1 MDLTV
6 YGAPLSPFVRKV
18 EAFLKEK
25 GLEYEL
31 EPVNIMPVP
40 EGFEKISPAKRIPAF
55 RDRSV
60 GEDATLA
67 DSSVICAYLE
77 RKHPDPPL
85 YPTDDFLHARALWF
99 EEYADSELAGP
110 IGMGAFRPI
119 AFARFQKKEPDLDTA
134 RKTVTKRLPPLLD
147 YLEGELA
154 GKKFLLNDQFSIADL
169 AVASQLFNL
178 ELVVGKLDASRWPG
192 LADLV
197 ERVAAR
203 PSFVESAAIGRKILK
218 EPADLGL

>member
-1 MDLTV
+1 M
-6 YGAPLSPFVRKV
+6 
-18 EAFLKEK
+18 FLKEK
-25 GLEYEL
+25 GVEYEF
-31 EPVNIMPVP
+31 EPTNIMPVP
-40 EGFEKISPAKRIPAF
+40 EGYEKISPARRIPALL
-55 RDRSV
+55 DRSV
-60 GEDATLA
+60 GENATLA

-77 RKHPDPPL
+77 RKHPEPPL
-85 YPTDDFLHARALWF
+85 YPTDDFLYARALWF

-134 RKTVTKRLPPLLD
+134 RKTVSERLPPMFD

-154 GKKFLLNDQFSIADL
+154 GGKFLVNDQLSIADM
-169 AVASQLFNL
+169 AVANQLFNL
-178 ELVVGKLDASRWPG
+178 ELVVGKLDAGRWPG

-197 ERVAAR
+197 QRVVAR
-203 PSFVESAAIGRKILK
+203 PSLAESTAICRKILK